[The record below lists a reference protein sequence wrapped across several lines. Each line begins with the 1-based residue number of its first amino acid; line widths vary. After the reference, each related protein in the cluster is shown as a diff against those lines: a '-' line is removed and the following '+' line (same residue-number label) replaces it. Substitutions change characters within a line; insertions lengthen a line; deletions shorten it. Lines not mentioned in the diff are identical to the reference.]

1 MSEVR
6 IMNGKWNVFD
16 CLDDNTVHS
25 NTPLVPPHRRP
36 DAAAFKAW
44 DNFYSKYPTFC
55 STLLSLSDHPD
66 PTAHCASLIS
76 KTRKR
81 AATWLLK
88 TIDGVYDSFWSAHLR
103 YQQKASLDLQDSSI
117 LTPPSDIPSFSVDY
131 IRRTLGIDKLVLEN
145 CIEFMINLDRYR
157 VNEADIEL
165 FGNFFEQFYSVD
177 ALLMILSARNVCGKV
192 RLGGRIPLVSAV
204 KAVKHVFKERGTVSQ
219 VVDRVKKAGQKQAS
233 VAVSVFNCI
242 ILENLSVQ
250 ETSPSRSPQ
259 SRSLSPLVQS
269 PTYSNHSPVQS
280 SHSPVQSNQPED
292 QKSPLLTS
300 QTLSFADRVKQLQQS
315 QNDLKM
321 LENQKESDKDDDS
334 YDSDEFLYQEDDD
347 NELESHVIDDV
358 EEEHVQHEAQSPH
371 QLDNHQSENAESELI
386 DIDPDEVDAVSD
398 ALDALGCKS
407 SRHFATLFLS
417 KLEETIL
424 NYLQICID
432 SALQHLKVS
441 ASFIEPILSIAHP
454 QIKTA
459 VAPLIVMI
467 TTQDQ
472 IEPRLDHSGSCN
484 AHLAWSREILRQS
497 LVCRGSDLEE
507 MIELLCKSLLACP
520 DVRNLVEP
528 SVAFILT
535 NLSFDSKS
543 KGSPSLLY
551 KSKELHVPVDDSQY
565 LET

>member
-1 MSEVR
+1 MVIAMDLYPPQLLSLESPKQDQLLLVFLMVKPTSNLLLVQLLLLLIFLVIWFLDYMSEVR

-117 LTPPSDIPSFSVDY
+117 LTPPSDIPSFSVGY

-204 KAVKHVFKERGTVSQ
+204 KAVKHVFKGRGTVSQ

-315 QNDLKM
+315 QN
-321 LENQKESDKDDDS
+321 
-334 YDSDEFLYQEDDD
+334 
-347 NELESHVIDDV
+347 
-358 EEEHVQHEAQSPH
+358 A
-371 QLDNHQSENAESELI
+371 
-386 DIDPDEVDAVSD
+386 
-398 ALDALGCKS
+398 
-407 SRHFATLFLS
+407 
-417 KLEETIL
+417 
-424 NYLQICID
+424 
-432 SALQHLKVS
+432 
-441 ASFIEPILSIAHP
+441 
-454 QIKTA
+454 
-459 VAPLIVMI
+459 
-467 TTQDQ
+467 
-472 IEPRLDHSGSCN
+472 
-484 AHLAWSREILRQS
+484 
-497 LVCRGSDLEE
+497 
-507 MIELLCKSLLACP
+507 
-520 DVRNLVEP
+520 
-528 SVAFILT
+528 
-535 NLSFDSKS
+535 
-543 KGSPSLLY
+543 
-551 KSKELHVPVDDSQY
+551 
-565 LET
+565 